1 MTLWFVTGGARSG
14 KSAFAERLAAG
25 TRRPVVYIATL
36 EALDEEMR
44 DRVARHREQRPARWE
59 TVEAPLAL
67 AAALAAVD
75 GGACALVDCLSLW
88 VSNRLLAA
96 ADDAP
101 SPATVAAI
109 EAALVT
115 EAGRLIELA
124 AAREGETVV
133 VTNEVGSGVVPPTPL
148 GRAYRDLLGRVNQR
162 VSAAAERAWLLAS
175 GRAIEL
181 PPIDPPSAGSP
192 PL

>member
-25 TRRPVVYIATL
+25 TQRPVVYIATL
-36 EALDEEMR
+36 EPLDEEMR
-44 DRVARHREQRPARWE
+44 DRVGRHREARPAQWE

-67 AAALAAVD
+67 AAALEAVD
-75 GGACALVDCLSLW
+75 GDACALVDCLSLW

-96 ADDAP
+96 AEDEP
-101 SPATVAAI
+101 SLDTVAAI
-109 EAALVT
+109 EAELVT
-115 EAGRLIELA
+115 EVERLIELA
-124 AAREGETVV
+124 AGREGETVV
-133 VTNEVGSGVVPPTPL
+133 VTNEVGSGVVPPAPL

-162 VSAAAERAWLLAS
+162 VSLAAERAWLLAS

-181 PPIDPPSAGSP
+181 PPIDLPPAESP

>member
-44 DRVARHREQRPARWE
+44 DRIARHREGRPAQWE

-67 AAALAAVD
+67 AAALEAVD
-75 GGACALVDCLSLW
+75 GGACVLVDCLSLW

-96 ADDAP
+96 ADDEP
-101 SPATVAAI
+101 SPDTVAAI
-109 EAALVT
+109 EAQL
-115 EAGRLIELA
+115 EAEIDRLIVLA
-124 AAREGETVV
+124 ASREGETVV

-162 VSAAAERAWLLAS
+162 VSLAAGRAWLLAS

-181 PPIDPPSAGSP
+181 PPIDLPPRESP
-192 PL
+192 PI